1 MDKELQKAVQKFII
15 SYVKLYVDELRFM
28 AEIVK
33 NNPDAF
39 TVPESLVDGLEF
51 VAEDLESVLDAH
63 FTAEILDETDKAN
76 FLVKL
81 DDNIR

>member
-15 SYVKLYVDELRFM
+15 SYVKLYFDELLFM
-28 AEIVK
+28 AEILK